1 MKSRSFFSFLFVL
14 FSATSFAQ
22 EQKFLT
28 LDSLFQ
34 ILDVNNRFM
43 GSLSISENGKVTYS
57 KTIGK
62 ADLASGKSSDK
73 LTKYRIGSIS
83 KMFTACLIF
92 QAIEENK
99 LSLTQNINRFFPKI
113 TSAKEIS
120 IGNLLNHRS
129 GIHNFTND
137 TSYFNYYTASKS
149 QKEMLEIIQASGS
162 DFKSN
167 SKAEYSNS
175 NYILLSFI
183 LEKIYKKSYEELLD
197 IKIIQPQGLKNTY
210 FGKKLELAKNECA
223 SYRFSGKWELE
234 KETNSSVSIGAGG
247 IVSTTED
254 LLFFISNLF
263 AGKIINTASLEQ
275 MTKLEDGYGMGIF
288 PVPFYDKNGFG
299 HTGGIDGFSSF
310 LYIFPEE
317 KISIA
322 LTSNGSRFNNNDI
335 AIAALSDCFDK
346 PFTLP
351 SFYAVELTSADLDK
365 YLGSYANPEIPIKI
379 SITKDFL
386 SLIAQATG
394 QPSFTLE
401 LIGKDSFEFSPA
413 GVEIQF
419 IPQKNLL
426 ILKQGG
432 GEFSFKRE

>member
-1 MKSRSFFSFLFVL
+1 MKSSSFFFILFVL
-14 FSATSFAQ
+14 FSTTSFAQ
-22 EQKFLT
+22 EKKYIA

-34 ILDVNNRFM
+34 ILDANNRFM
-43 GSLSISENGKVTYS
+43 GALSISENGKITYS

-62 ADLASGKSSDK
+62 ADLASGKSSDN

-234 KETNSSVSIGAGG
+234 KETNSSVSLGAGG

-263 AGKIINTASLEQ
+263 EGKIINTASLEQ

-288 PVPFYDKNGFG
+288 PVPFYDKKGFG

-310 LYIFPEE
+310 LYTFSEE

-335 AIAALSDCFDK
+335 AIAALSACFDL
-346 PFTLP
+346 TLQVP
-351 SFYAVELTSADLDK
+351 SFSDLELTTEDLDK